1 MAQANKPAQTASK
14 PAADA
19 QPLMQQTPPRRMS
32 LGSLAVAIPNKP
44 KAEKVARA
52 NYVPDAEILEALATF
67 GWTIR
72 SRVAGIGPANLD
84 LVKEPSPDLNVD
96 DTLKGW
102 QIRYMWRTLY
112 SEVGGDNV
120 PFHVCDFADF
130 LTANRHQFAA
140 QKFSKVFEGVR
151 TSVCGSLANGV
162 NRYVVREGEWMQFR
176 TEK

>member
-1 MAQANKPAQTASK
+1 
-14 PAADA
+14 
-19 QPLMQQTPPRRMS
+19 MQQTPPRRLS
-32 LGSLAVAIPNKP
+32 LGKVAVIIPNKP
-44 KAEKVARA
+44 KAEKVVRA

-84 LVKEPSPDLNVD
+84 LVKEPSPDLNAD

-120 PFHVCDFADF
+120 PFHVCDFAGF
-130 LTANRHQFAA
+130 LLANRHQFAA
-140 QKFSKVFEGVR
+140 QKFSKAFEGVR
-151 TSVCGSLANGV
+151 TSICGSLANATG
-162 NRYVVREGEWMQFR
+162 RFVVREGEWLTFK